1 MTSDRPAWDDYF
13 MNIAQQVA
21 SRSTCT
27 RRHIGALVVR
37 DKRILATGYNNVPSG
52 LEHCTVK
59 GCLRD
64 ELGIPSG
71 ERHELCRG
79 IHAEQNAV
87 VQAAKYG
94 TAIDGASMYTTTQPC
109 ILCGKI
115 MINAGIKEIVFAGQ
129 YPDEL
134 SRTMLEEAGVTLRQV
149 ELPLKNT
156 SSSNRDEPCC
166 CKERTS

>member
-1 MTSDRPAWDDYF
+1 MTDQRPTWDDYF
-13 MNIAQQVA
+13 LSIAHQVA
-21 SRSTCT
+21 LRSTCT
-27 RRHIGALVVR
+27 RRRIGALVVR

-52 LEHCTVK
+52 LEHCTAV

-94 TAIDGASMYTTTQPC
+94 ISIDGASIFVTNQPC
-109 ILCGKI
+109 ILCAKI
-115 MINAGIKEIVFAGQ
+115 LINAGIKEIVFEGD

-134 SRTMLEEAGVTLRQV
+134 SRTMLEEAGVAFRQV
-149 ELPLKNT
+149 TGLG
-156 SSSNRDEPCC
+156 
-166 CKERTS
+166 

>member
-1 MTSDRPAWDDYF
+1 MCCQEAFARPSWDDYF
-13 MNIAQQVA
+13 ISIANQVA

-52 LEHCTVK
+52 IEHCTTK

-109 ILCGKI
+109 ILCAKI
-115 MINAGIKEIVFAGQ
+115 MMNAGIKEIVFAGQ
-129 YPDEL
+129 YPDDL
-134 SRTMLEEAGVTLRQV
+134 SRAMLEEAGISLRQIA
-149 ELPLKNT
+149 LP
-156 SSSNRDEPCC
+156 SSPLTEAEAAKCGCAP
-166 CKERTS
+166 